1 MMKKMI
7 WLGFGLL
14 FFVHSVNALEV
25 GAGVK
30 VGTVGAGVDLSVA
43 LTKTVNLRVALTNV
57 DIDDQDESITIGD
70 DVNEGELDA
79 SLDFDYGAN
88 ALLIDWYVFNGS
100 FHLTAGMM
108 KNNGKMSLS
117 GILQDDVVLDGV
129 TVNLGDFE
137 GNEISGD
144 VSLADSYQPYLGIGW
159 GRKAGNSGGISF
171 SVEVGVA
178 LLDPDADLEASLAT
192 GSSLNLAELEQ
203 SISAAEDDVNSD
215 LDQLE
220 AFPILS
226 LGINYAF

>member
-70 DVNEGELDA
+70 DVNEGVLDA
-79 SLDFDYGAN
+79 TLDFDYGAN

-203 SISAAEDDVNSD
+203 SINAAEDDVNSD

>member
-70 DVNEGELDA
+70 DVNEGVLDA
-79 SLDFDYGAN
+79 TLDFDYGAN

>member
-1 MMKKMI
+1 MKKMV
-7 WLGFGLL
+7 WLGLALL
-14 FFVHSVNALEV
+14 FFAHNA
-25 GAGVK
+25 GAVDIGVGVK
-30 VGTVGAGVDLSVA
+30 AGTVGAGVDLSVA